1 MRTLGVIVQIGVGA
15 LIMCGCSHTM
25 NEQTAEQVEP
35 KESMKT
41 EIATLGGGCFWCVE
55 AVFERLP
62 GVTKVESGYAGG
74 TTKNPTYPEICNGD
88 TGHAEVV
95 QVHFDPEQIGYD
107 QVLSVFWQ
115 CHDPTTLNQQGF
127 DTGTQYRSTIMPNDE
142 TQKAIAEQSRKEWAK
157 EFKAP
162 IVTTIEPLE
171 KFYVAEVDH
180 QDYFK
185 LNPGVPYCA
194 SLIAPKLRE
203 LENKKVIP
211 EK

>member
-1 MRTLGVIVQIGVGA
+1 MKA
-15 LIMCGCSHTM
+15 LWFSVLMMSAGLL
-25 NEQTAEQVEP
+25 AAAP
-35 KESMKT
+35 KKAMKT
-41 EIATLGGGCFWCVE
+41 EIATLGGGCFWCIE

-74 TTKNPTYPEICNGD
+74 KTKNPTYREICTGT

-95 QVHFDPEQIGYD
+95 QVYFDPKKIGYD

-127 DTGTQYRSTIMPNDE
+127 DTGTQYRSTIMPHDG

-157 EFKAP
+157 EFALP
-162 IVTTIEPLE
+162 IVTTIEPLK

-194 SLIAPKLRE
+194 FLIAPKLKE

-211 EK
+211 KK